1 MIDKTKEIAEVFRT
15 TILAI
20 TKVHED
26 ALEKLQ
32 IIQTEVTNPFQRL
45 TVEMGI
51 NLFSE
56 LKTRNESLYFEVNK
70 LLTA

>member
-1 MIDKTKEIAEVFRT
+1 MSKTEEIAEVFKKL
-15 TILAI
+15 ILSTNKAY
-20 TKVHED
+20 EE

-32 IIQTEVTNPFQRL
+32 IIQTEIDNPFQRL

-70 LLTA
+70 LLAA